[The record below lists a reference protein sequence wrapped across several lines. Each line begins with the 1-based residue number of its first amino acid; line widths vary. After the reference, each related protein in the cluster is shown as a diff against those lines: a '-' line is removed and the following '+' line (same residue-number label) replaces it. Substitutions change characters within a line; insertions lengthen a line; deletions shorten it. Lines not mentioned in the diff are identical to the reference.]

1 MDLVGAG
8 YDDFTVEQRDAIE
21 RAYPHP
27 SDFAEVFMRALY
39 DSLKHRP
46 ETTQGTRLADVMAYE
61 DPHFA
66 RRDFS
71 ALMRN
76 SRWAT
81 RR

>member
-8 YDDFTVEQRDAIE
+8 YGDFTAEQRDAIE
-21 RAYPHP
+21 MAYPHP
-27 SDFAEVFMRALY
+27 QDFAEVFMRTLY

-46 ETTQGTRLADVMAYE
+46 ETTQGTGLADVMAYE
-61 DPHFA
+61 DPHFV

-76 SRWAT
+76 SPWAA
-81 RR
+81 RK